1 MSYRN
6 YCSCLNCKDKI
17 STNNIKKHYDRCL
30 IEGAKFIGRKYQVP
44 VTLHCQYCDSLRKN
58 ENSLRQHEV
67 RCKFNINAIKTIKPI
82 NCSMFGK
89 KGTNQFTKAKELGL
103 PIPIVKK
110 ETIVKSIETRRKN
123 GTLKRTEEQKK
134 NTSIAM
140 KKAVELHPESYTSSN
155 RGRVK
160 QIIIDGIKLLG
171 QWEVDFY
178 LWAKAAGL
186 DPKRPTIG
194 FKYTWNGERTYFPD
208 FYLPRLNGYVE
219 VKGYE
224 TDRDQAKWKYFS
236 EALYI
241 VKEKEIKN
249 IRKGKFEVDN
259 LKDVK
264 YNND

>member
-6 YCSCLNCKDKI
+6 YCSCLSCQDSV
-17 STNNIKKHYDRCL
+17 STNNLNKHYERC
-30 IEGAKFIGRKYQVP
+30 IIKGGKFIGRKYQVP

-58 ENSLRQHEV
+58 ENSLRQHEI
-67 RCKFNINAIKTIKPI
+67 RCQSNLDASKIAP
-82 NCSMFGK
+82 SYGMLGK
-89 KGTNQFTKAKELGL
+89 KGTNQFVKAKTLGL
-103 PIPIVKK
+103 PKPIVSQESIDKRL
-110 ETIVKSIETRRKN
+110 ETQKKN
-123 GTLKRTEEQKK
+123 GTLLRTEEAKK

-140 KKAVELHPESYTSSN
+140 KKAVKLYPESYTSSN

-178 LWAKAAGL
+178 LWAKAKGL
-186 DPKRPTIG
+186 DPKRPIIG

-208 FYLPRLNGYVE
+208 FYLPSLNGYVE

>member
-17 STNNIKKHYDRCL
+17 STNNIKKHYARCL
-30 IEGAKFIGRKYQVP
+30 VEGAKFIGRKYQVP

-58 ENSLRQHEV
+58 ENSLRQHEI
-67 RCKFNINAIKTIKPI
+67 RCQSNLAANKIAP
-82 NCSMFGK
+82 SYGMLGK
-89 KGTNQFTKAKELGL
+89 KGTNQFVKAEKLGL
-103 PIPIVKK
+103 PKPIVSQESIDKRL
-110 ETIVKSIETRRKN
+110 ETQKKN
-123 GTLKRTEEQKK
+123 GTLLRTKEAKK

-140 KKAVELHPESYTSSN
+140 KKAVKLYPESYTSSN

-178 LWAKAAGL
+178 LWAKAKGL

-208 FYLPRLNGYVE
+208 FYLPTLNGYVE

-241 VKEKEIKN
+241 VKEKEIKD
-249 IRKGKFEVDN
+249 IRKDKFEVDN

-264 YNND
+264 YNSD